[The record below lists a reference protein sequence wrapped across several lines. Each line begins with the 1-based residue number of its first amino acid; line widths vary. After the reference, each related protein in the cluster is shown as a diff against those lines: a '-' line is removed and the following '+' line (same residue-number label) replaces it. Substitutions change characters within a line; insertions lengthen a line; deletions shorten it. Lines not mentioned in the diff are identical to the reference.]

1 MIEKIGFSLQQ
12 LPSCDTSQAHVGLW
26 GPFLTC
32 SPGWGSSLTLKL
44 LLRAGYWDRVCAE
57 QALPREAQS
66 FAEKM
71 GH

>member
-32 SPGWGSSLTLKL
+32 SPGWDSSLTLKL